1 MRYTIS
7 FLNIYNHN
15 KCSVYFAPSKLFTLG
30 VMRCRGFRYRDF
42 GRGGIRTCFKASGTG
57 DFASVELLL
66 TKAYLIRMKSI
77 QRYLI
82 LCLLFVMPL
91 QSIAAGF
98 QLACQDNHKTSV
110 ATEKKMSHCHQTKEH
125 KQSKEV
131 QSHNASHHCLSFCAQ
146 AGMAALTSDTV
157 ILFSQ
162 GNDIVYSQYLY
173 HYDSVISPS
182 IQKPP
187 ISFS

>member
-1 MRYTIS
+1 
-7 FLNIYNHN
+7 
-15 KCSVYFAPSKLFTLG
+15 
-30 VMRCRGFRYRDF
+30 
-42 GRGGIRTCFKASGTG
+42 
-57 DFASVELLL
+57 
-66 TKAYLIRMKSI
+66 MKSI

-110 ATEKKMSHCHQTKEH
+110 TAETKMSHCHQTKEH
-125 KQSKEV
+125 KQSEEV

-146 AGMAALTSDTV
+146 FGMAALTQDTAV
-157 ILFSQ
+157 VFFHDNS
-162 GNDIVYSQYLY
+162 NVYNEYSY
-173 HYDSVISPS
+173 HYDSVILPS
-182 IQKPP
+182 VQRPP